1 MDYNFKTL
9 TWKNSDGKELEAVLE
24 EGKAELM
31 KQSMIER
38 GVEVQISRLPIVA
51 LGKQNMGMFCPLI

>member
-31 KQSMIER
+31 KQSMIES
-38 GVEVQISRLPIVA
+38 GVEVQIS
-51 LGKQNMGMFCPLI
+51 